1 LFFKLG
7 RIQKD
12 SFKLIFLRF
21 YVRLKLNEYRCFG
34 ISSYQYATKNEFSNI
49 VVAFYATESTSKLT
63 ISNEKNLEE
72 IKNRV
77 K

>member
-1 LFFKLG
+1 
-7 RIQKD
+7 
-12 SFKLIFLRF
+12 
-21 YVRLKLNEYRCFG
+21 
-34 ISSYQYATKNEFSNI
+34 

-63 ISNEKNLEE
+63 ITNEKNLEE